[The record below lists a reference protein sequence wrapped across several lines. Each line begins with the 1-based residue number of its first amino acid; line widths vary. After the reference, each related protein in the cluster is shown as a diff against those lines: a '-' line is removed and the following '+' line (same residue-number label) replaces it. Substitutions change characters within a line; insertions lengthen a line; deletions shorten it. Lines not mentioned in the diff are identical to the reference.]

1 MHKTSLK
8 TRSRI
13 VSWLR
18 TSFLAGLIVIAPIG
32 LTVWLLWSA
41 VGAIDDL
48 ILPMI
53 PETLLP
59 QSNVGRNLHGI
70 GLILSLVVVTIV
82 GWVAK
87 GFVGRTLIAFWEDI
101 LRRLPVVRS
110 IYSGAKQIAE
120 TVLTESEGNF
130 RATCL
135 VEYPR
140 KGVWAVGFLASPA
153 KAELA
158 SHSEIG
164 DDLMTV
170 FVPTTP
176 NPTSG
181 FLLYVP
187 RSAVVELDMPLEA
200 GAKLIISAGLVY
212 PDQKQEQDP
221 KPDRT

>member
-1 MHKTSLK
+1 MDNPTP
-8 TRSRI
+8 TRRAGPLP
-13 VSWLR
+13 WLR

-32 LTVWLLWSA
+32 LTAWLIWSA
-41 VGAIDDL
+41 VSAIDDFV
-48 ILPMI
+48 IPMI
-53 PETLLP
+53 PEQLLP
-59 QSNVGRNLHGI
+59 DSNVARELHGI
-70 GLILSLVVVTIV
+70 GVILALFLVTLV
-82 GWVAK
+82 GWLAK
-87 GFVGRTLIAFWEDI
+87 GFVGRTLISYWEDL

-110 IYSGAKQIAE
+110 IYAGAKQIAE
-120 TVLTESEGNF
+120 TVLTESDGNF

-140 KGVWAVGFLASPA
+140 KGVWAVGFVASSA
-153 KAELA
+153 RGELA
-158 SHSEIG
+158 EHSKNE
-164 DDLMTV
+164 DALMTV

-212 PDQKQEQDP
+212 SDSKQAREP
-221 KPDRT
+221 EEDRK